1 MDFKA
6 LSHAVRV
13 ISEVEELL
21 DDGFITFPLK
31 NRVYI
36 TSIKEGNET
45 LEEVMDYLDVKLDEV
60 NQKLEQSDLPQ
71 KSDEA
76 FIDDFILAL
85 LEG

>member
-1 MDFKA
+1 VDFKA